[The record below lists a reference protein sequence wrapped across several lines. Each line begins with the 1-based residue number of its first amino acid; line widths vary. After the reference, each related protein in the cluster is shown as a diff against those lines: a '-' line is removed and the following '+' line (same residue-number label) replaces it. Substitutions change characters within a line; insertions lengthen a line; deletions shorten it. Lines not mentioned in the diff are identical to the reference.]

1 MKRILSV
8 LERVEEIF
16 GGVFGVII
24 GVLAVLMTAE
34 ITMRYFNL
42 GSMPWL
48 IEIAEYLLCAGTFLA
63 APWVLRQGAHI
74 RVDILLVSLPRGLA
88 RRVEQAVDLIGLGAS
103 LVFCYYAVIAV
114 AESWRAKTI
123 IYKTWWTPE
132 WLILAP
138 VPIACLLLS
147 IEFLLRV
154 FRVPGAVI
162 EVIDPAK
169 RASI

>member
-1 MKRILSV
+1 MTQILAA
-8 LERVEEIF
+8 LERIGAFF
-16 GGVFGVII
+16 GGVFGVVI
-24 GVLAVLMTAE
+24 GALAVLMTIE
-34 ITMRYFNL
+34 IALRFFNL
-42 GSMPWL
+42 GSLPWL
-48 IEIAEYLLCAGTFLA
+48 IEVAEYLLCAGTFLA

-74 RVDILLVSLPRGLA
+74 RIDILLVSLPRAVA
-88 RRVEQAVDLIGLGAS
+88 RRLAQAVDVIGFGAS
-103 LVFCYYAVIAV
+103 LVFFYYAVIAV
-114 AESWRAKTI
+114 AESWSAKTI

-154 FRVPGAVI
+154 FRVRGAVA